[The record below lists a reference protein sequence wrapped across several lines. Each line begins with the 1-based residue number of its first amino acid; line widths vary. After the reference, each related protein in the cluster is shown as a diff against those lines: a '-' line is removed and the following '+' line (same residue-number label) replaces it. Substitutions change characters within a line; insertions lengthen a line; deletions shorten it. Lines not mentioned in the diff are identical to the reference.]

1 MFETKTKQVILAS
14 ERMLLYFFKISTLE
28 REHLKTG
35 KTRDLHISALTFET
49 APICLGTLYKIT
61 QNLHNYSRDRKRCNF
76 TECEVGLL
84 YYVGGNRMKIKI
96 NWLIDCIVYCAIKK
110 YKVGGMS
117 M

>member
-28 REHLKTG
+28 REHLKTE

-84 YYVGGNRMKIKI
+84 YYVGGKIKI
-96 NWLIDCIVYCAIKK
+96 NWLIVCIVYCAIKK